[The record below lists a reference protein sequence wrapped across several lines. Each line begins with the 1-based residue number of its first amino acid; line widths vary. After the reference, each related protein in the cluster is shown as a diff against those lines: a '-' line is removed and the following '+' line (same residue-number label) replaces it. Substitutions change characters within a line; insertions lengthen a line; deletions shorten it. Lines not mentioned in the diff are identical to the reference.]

1 MNLYVIRLFGN
12 QLWPKFHEI
21 VIRVL
26 FFIQHDNGYQIT
38 SAQKVRIR
46 FWSLDSV
53 ESKGYVI
60 ALYKRATL

>member
-1 MNLYVIRLFGN
+1 MLLDYLEINCGRNFMKLLFV
-12 QLWPKFHEI
+12 FF
-21 VIRVL
+21 